1 MSTENKSEVRS
12 QKSEVKDRAKDE
24 RTQHRDDRLAIFYI
38 TRPGHTLAE
47 RIAHL
52 YPHGEIE
59 KFSIHAFSKKW
70 KSSKYIICIMA
81 TGIVVRAVA
90 PLVEDKKKDPAVVVL
105 DEKGRH
111 AISLLSGHIGGANNL
126 ASEIAD
132 YLGAKAVIT
141 TASDVQG
148 KLSLDLWAM
157 EHNLYVDDYEKLKT
171 LSAKIVNGQ
180 KVTLISDCPWEAECL
195 PEEFT
200 VVDSV
205 EDADMIIS
213 EKIIDQDAL
222 FLRPRNLFAG
232 IGCNRRTAKE
242 EIAEVFNSVLSE
254 EKLSVHSV
262 RNIASIDLKKDEQ
275 GLLEFAHDARLPIDY
290 FSKDDLNDAAMKY
303 NIEASSAVKAATGAV
318 AVAEPA
324 AILAA
329 MKICNDVTII
339 RPKEKRGNVTL
350 AIAKARFML

>member
-1 MSTENKSEVRS
+1 
-12 QKSEVKDRAKDE
+12 
-24 RTQHRDDRLAIFYI
+24 
-38 TRPGHTLAE
+38 
-47 RIAHL
+47 
-52 YPHGEIE
+52 
-59 KFSIHAFSKKW
+59 
-70 KSSKYIICIMA
+70 
-81 TGIVVRAVA
+81 
-90 PLVEDKKKDPAVVVL
+90 VEDKKKDPAVVVL

-180 KVTLISDCPWEAECL
+180 KVTLISDCPREAECL

-275 GLLEFAHDARLPIDY
+275 GLLEFAHDARLPVEF
-290 FSKDDLNDAAMKY
+290 FSRDDLNDAAMKY

-324 AILAA
+324 AILGA